1 MNRHLM
7 NTLTR
12 FPADGSQIQGPVLF
26 QPAKPAFNDVALVA
40 IASQILSVVALV
52 RLRPAWSIVRF
63 SRFRLERA
71 TR

>member
-12 FPADGSQIQGPVLF
+12 FPADGSQIPGPVLF
-26 QPAKPAFNDVALVA
+26 QPAKPAFDDVALVA
-40 IASQILSVVALV
+40 IAPQVLNAVALV

>member
-12 FPADGSQIQGPVLF
+12 FPVDGSQIQGPVLF

-40 IASQILSVVALV
+40 IASQVLSVIALV